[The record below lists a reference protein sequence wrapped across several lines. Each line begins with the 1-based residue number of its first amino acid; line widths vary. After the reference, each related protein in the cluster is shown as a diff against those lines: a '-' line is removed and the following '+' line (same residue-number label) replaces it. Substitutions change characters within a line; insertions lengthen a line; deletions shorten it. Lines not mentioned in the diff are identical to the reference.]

1 MALISGHEKVLTKS
15 VPHRNRAGMKVTP
28 LLSWPGG
35 KTRLLKH
42 LLPNIPTHAG
52 YVEVFAGGL
61 ALLLAKEPSK
71 LEVVNDINGDIVNLY
86 RVAKFHPE
94 ALTREL
100 EFLLA
105 SRRVLQDLNELL
117 KTNALTDIQR
127 AAYFLHC
134 NKTSF
139 GGGGTSMAVARNPGS
154 SAVIGK
160 ERLIANLQAF
170 AKRLNR
176 VVVEN
181 LDYRRIFKLYDH
193 PGNFMFLDP
202 PYLDAK
208 VKNYRGWSEIEM
220 HQFAAEVKN
229 LKSRWIVT
237 VDDSPLNRTLWKDYH
252 FIAVATQNGAVNRAQ
267 VKKTFGEL
275 IVYSNPPPQKIQQ
288 QKAA

>member
-1 MALISGHEKVLTKS
+1 
-15 VPHRNRAGMKVTP
+15 MKTSP

-42 LLPNIPTHAG
+42 LLPFIPEHSG
-52 YVEVFAGGL
+52 YIEVFAGGL

-71 LEVVNDINGDIVNLY
+71 LEVVNDIHGDIVNLY
-86 RVAKFHPE
+86 RVAKYHPD
-94 ALTREL
+94 ALTKEL

-117 KTNALTDIQR
+117 KTNALTDVQR

-139 GGGGTSMAVARNPGS
+139 SGGGTSMAVARDPGS
-154 SAVIGK
+154 SAVMGK
-160 ERLIANLQAF
+160 DRLIANIQAF

-202 PYLDAK
+202 PYLNSKA
-208 VKNYRGWSEIEM
+208 KNYRGWSEIEM
-220 HQFAAEVKN
+220 HQFAAEVKA
-229 LKSRWIVT
+229 LQSRWIVT
-237 VDDSPLNRTLWKDYH
+237 VDDSPLNRELWKDYH
-252 FIAVATQNGAVNRAQ
+252 FVSVATHNGAVNRAK
-267 VKKTFGEL
+267 VNTTFGEL
-275 IVYSNPPPQKIQQ
+275 IIYSHRPAPRAAA

>member
-1 MALISGHEKVLTKS
+1 
-15 VPHRNRAGMKVTP
+15 MKTSP

-42 LLPNIPTHAG
+42 LLPFIPEHSG
-52 YVEVFAGGL
+52 YIEVFAGGL

-71 LEVVNDINGDIVNLY
+71 LEVVNDIHGDIVNLY
-86 RVAKFHPE
+86 RVAKYHPD
-94 ALTREL
+94 ALTKEL

-117 KTNALTDIQR
+117 KTNALTDVQR

-139 GGGGTSMAVARNPGS
+139 GGSGTSLAVARDPGS

-160 ERLIANLQAF
+160 ERLLANIQAF
-170 AKRLNR
+170 SQRLNR

-181 LDYRRIFKLYDH
+181 LDYRHVFKLYDH

-202 PYLDAK
+202 PYLNTKA
-208 VKNYRGWSEIEM
+208 KNYRGWSEIEM
-220 HQFAAEVKN
+220 HQFAAEVKK

-237 VDDSPLNRTLWKDYH
+237 VDDSPLNRELWKHHH
-252 FIAVATQNGAVNRAQ
+252 FIAVATQNGAVNRAL
-267 VKKTFGEL
+267 VNKTFGEL
-275 IVYSNPPPQKIQQ
+275 IIYSHKPNL
-288 QKAA
+288 KAPALKDA